1 MRADRLYM
9 YMRAIGKRACCSDC
23 AKGGCSLRGI
33 GKDAVGGFLGVLAK
47 ADVKSPC
54 VTQPV
59 L

>member
-1 MRADRLYM
+1 
-9 YMRAIGKRACCSDC
+9 MRAIDRRACCSDC

-47 ADVKSPC
+47 ADVQSPY